1 MSYLYRIRKIK
12 ASTANTKLSYVEWD
26 HLIKY
31 NYFIQIKIEV
41 IKRKV
46 VL

>member
-1 MSYLYRIRKIK
+1 MSYLCRIREIK

-26 HLIKY
+26 HLTIY
-31 NYFIQIKIEV
+31 NYFIQINTEV